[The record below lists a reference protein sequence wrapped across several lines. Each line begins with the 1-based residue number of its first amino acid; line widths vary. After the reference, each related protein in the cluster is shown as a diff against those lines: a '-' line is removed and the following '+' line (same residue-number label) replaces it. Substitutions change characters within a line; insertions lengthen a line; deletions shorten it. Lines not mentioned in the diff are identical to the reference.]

1 MNIRA
6 KNSAEKYNIP
16 DVIFKS
22 NFWVLISL
30 VIFL

>member
-6 KNSAEKYNIP
+6 KQSAKKYNIL
-16 DVIFKS
+16 DVIFKF

-30 VIFL
+30 VIYL